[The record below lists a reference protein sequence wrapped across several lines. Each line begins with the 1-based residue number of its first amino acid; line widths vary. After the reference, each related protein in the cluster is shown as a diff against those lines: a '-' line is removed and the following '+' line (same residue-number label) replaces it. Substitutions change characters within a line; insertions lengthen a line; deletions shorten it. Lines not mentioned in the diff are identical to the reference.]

1 MAVAL
6 PYLVTSRNVAPL
18 FAKISA
24 AKVPDAFSQPFLY
37 QTIGFKSNNDR
48 ALIPLL
54 RSLGFIDASGKPT
67 SAYSQLKNPKLAGRA
82 IAKGI
87 KTAYEP
93 LFEANEDAQELSTDD
108 LKGLVAQVA
117 GTEQETTRRIVS
129 TFQALTGLADFTAE
143 DDTEVKGDEVDGE
156 NEEEVPEKKIALKK
170 AAQPVPHI
178 DPVSGSPLRP
188 EFHYNIQV
196 HLPSNATEETY
207 LAIFNSLR
215 RAFS

>member
-1 MAVAL
+1 MAVSL
-6 PYLVTSRNVAPL
+6 PYLVTSRNVAPRC
-18 FAKISA
+18 APISA
-24 AKVPDAFSQPFLY
+24 ARVPDAFSQPFLY

-67 SAYSQLKNPKLAGRA
+67 SAYSHLKNPKLAARA
-82 IAKGI
+82 IARGI
-87 KTAYEP
+87 KTAYGP
-93 LFEANEDAQELSTDD
+93 LFEANEDAQKLSTDD

-129 TFQALTGLADFTAE
+129 TFQALTGLAEFDAE
-143 DDTEVKGDEVDGE
+143 DDAKTKDNEDDDENDE
-156 NEEEVPEKKIALKK
+156 TVPEKKIVLKNTTK
-170 AAQPVPHI
+170 LVPPI
-178 DPVSGSPLRP
+178 DPMPGFPLRP

>member
-48 ALIPLL
+48 SLIPLL

-87 KTAYEP
+87 KAAYEP
-93 LFEANEDAQELSTDD
+93 LFEANEDAQKLSTDD

-129 TFQALTGLADFTAE
+129 TFQALAGLADFTAE
-143 DDTEVKGDEVDGE
+143 DDAEVKGDDVNSGNDDT
-156 NEEEVPEKKIALKK
+156 VTEKTVAPKK
-170 AAQPVPHI
+170 AALPVQLI
-178 DPVSGSPLRP
+178 DPATASPLRP